1 MSKVINYVTSLLGM
15 AFIVASLILMFR
27 TEVNIIL
34 LLTGVGIGLFLMY
47 FKNENMI
54 REILLKI
61 INYKTNEKGG

>member
-1 MSKVINYVTSLLGM
+1 M